1 MDLFNMDFWGP
12 GTGPVL
18 KVAGAAFAGSI
29 LGCLL
34 PGQKS
39 RLSRMLFAG
48 LLTAEIGAAG
58 FLLPPGV
65 YCCIPA
71 AFTALCNLAFGGA
84 GKPDQDKGKAL
95 SLDTVDGTVIKYYY
109 WFSSFLVYGG
119 AGSGKTK
126 SVGKPLMEQYIKA
139 EFAGFIYDFKDFDYT
154 RTAYNL
160 IKRHKYPHKFYYVN
174 FTDMNRTYRF
184 NPLSRENIK
193 DRTMLMQL
201 MEDVLGSLMPPTS
214 KQDEWYT
221 GALGILNGVAYR
233 LWDEYP
239 ECCTLPHIVNFVMKA
254 DTGQL
259 QEFLRM
265 NEISAMM
272 AGAYLKAEGSE
283 RTQASYISTLSNY
296 VSKLATNE
304 NICYVLTGN
313 DFDFNLIDPA
323 DPKLFAVSNN
333 YATES
338 VISPVIAM
346 VMSIASRTF
355 SMENKVPFV
364 FILDEMTTF
373 KVRDFEKLP
382 SVLREYGAA
391 FVLLTQSGAKLE
403 KLYSKLDRSS
413 IEANFGNI
421 FLGRTQD
428 VEALKYYP
436 LFFGKYE
443 KDKKSTSS
451 GNSAGGYNSS
461 VTLSTQ
467 KEEVYESKDFA
478 ALEPGE
484 FIGMG
489 SRSNIKGHFK
499 KKFRLFELEEE
510 PLPVVAFRTGREIT
524 ENYTRI
530 LQDIDDI
537 LCPPDTE
544 GDGNSLFASR

>member
-1 MDLFNMDFWGP
+1 MP
-12 GTGPVL
+12 PSRTG
-18 KVAGAAFAGSI
+18 GGSCFRVSFPYFFVF
-29 LGCLL
+29 LSKE
-34 PGQKS
+34 GQKAERAEKPCS
-39 RLSRMLFAG
+39 PFTPRTGQLSDIITGSPISLSMEEPFRQDQIHRQTADGAVHQVRIRL
-48 LLTAEIGAAG
+48 
-58 FLLPPGV
+58 
-65 YCCIPA
+65 
-71 AFTALCNLAFGGA
+71 
-84 GKPDQDKGKAL
+84 
-95 SLDTVDGTVIKYYY
+95 
-109 WFSSFLVYGG
+109 
-119 AGSGKTK
+119 
-126 SVGKPLMEQYIKA
+126 
-139 EFAGFIYDFKDFDYT
+139 GFIYDFKDFDYT

-160 IKRHKYPHKFYYVN
+160 IRKHGYPHEFYYVN

-184 NPLSRENIK
+184 NPLDRRNIK

-201 MEDVLGSLMPPTS
+201 MEDVLGALMPPTS

-233 LWDEYP
+233 LWDEFP

-259 QEFLRM
+259 QEFLKL
-265 NEISAMM
+265 NDISAMM

-283 RTQASYISTLSNY
+283 KTQASYVSTLSNY
-296 VSKLATNE
+296 VAKLATNE

-313 DFDFNLIDPA
+313 DFDFNLIDPEH
-323 DPKLFAVSNN
+323 PKLFAISNN

-346 VMSIASRTF
+346 VMSIASRSF
-355 SMENKVPFV
+355 SMENRVPFV

-391 FVLLTQSGAKLE
+391 FLLLTQSGAKLE

-443 KDKKSTSS
+443 KEKKSTSS
-451 GNSAGGYNSS
+451 GSSGGGRNSS
-461 VTLSTQ
+461 VTISTQ
-467 KEEVYESKDFA
+467 KEEIYESKDFA
-478 ALEPGE
+478 SLEPGE

-489 SRSNIKGHFK
+489 NRSNIKGHFR

-510 PLPVVAFRTGREIT
+510 PLLSSRV
-524 ENYTRI
+524 
-530 LQDIDDI
+530 QDG
-537 LCPPDTE
+537 E
-544 GDGNSLFASR
+544 GNI